1 MHHGPT
7 IELGEDRSIP
17 RKTRLGLILF
27 FIYLAI
33 YAGFVVI
40 GTLYPQLLGETVLAG
55 LNLAYIYGMGL
66 ILLAI
71 VMGLVYHFF
80 STRYED
86 KYNREEKS

>member
-1 MHHGPT
+1 MHHGPA
-7 IELGEDRSIP
+7 IELGKDHSIP
-17 RKTRLGLILF
+17 HKTRLGLILF

-40 GTLYPQLLGETVLAG
+40 GTLYPQLLGEPVLAG

-71 VMGLVYHFF
+71 VMGLVYNFF
-80 STRYED
+80 STRFED
-86 KYNREEKS
+86 KYNREEQS